1 MGRFT
6 KRMKEKLT
14 LEHRQW
20 AALGAV
26 VVLAASA
33 GGAGAMA
40 MTRPSIEMAPTVATP
55 IAKLASSS
63 GIVTVKGRVAE
74 VFGNRIVVQDGS
86 GRAMIDAGPD
96 GASNLTTGA
105 PVMVQGRYDQGQLR
119 AQFLVGPNGAVEA
132 VGPAH
137 PPHGPGAPPPPPGA
151 GPAGPPPPPPFSMQ
165 LEAES
170 ASVSRLMTVEG
181 CSEGGQDM
189 GNIQQGGFLTFNNIT
204 FPTSGSYLVEYRV
217 ASGAAGG
224 TVSCDLNGGTISL
237 GLTTIP
243 GTGGWQNWT
252 TVSKTVTITA
262 GTYNFGIYAQTG
274 GYNLNWVRIT
284 KQGAARALATTNA
297 AETAL
302 ALYPNPVRDRLT
314 LAAGPEF
321 AGSQLSILSVEGR
334 LVWRG
339 THRGEPVD
347 VSALRPG
354 LYTLLAQTADGRKV
368 LSRFSKE

>member
-151 GPAGPPPPPPFSMQ
+151 GPAGPPPPPPG
-165 LEAES
+165 AGP
-170 ASVSRLMTVEG
+170 AG
-181 CSEGGQDM
+181 APPPPPPGAGPA
-189 GNIQQGGFLTFNNIT
+189 GAGLTGAPPPPPAGAN
-204 FPTSGSYLVEYRV
+204 GV
-217 ASGAAGG
+217 APPPPPPGAAGA
-224 TVSCDLNGGTISL
+224 
-237 GLTTIP
+237 P
-243 GTGGWQNWT
+243 
-252 TVSKTVTITA
+252 
-262 GTYNFGIYAQTG
+262 
-274 GYNLNWVRIT
+274 
-284 KQGAARALATTNA
+284 
-297 AETAL
+297 
-302 ALYPNPVRDRLT
+302 P
-314 LAAGPEF
+314 AAGAPVPPP
-321 AGSQLSILSVEGR
+321 AG
-334 LVWRG
+334 
-339 THRGEPVD
+339 
-347 VSALRPG
+347 ARPPAPAAG
-354 LYTLLAQTADGRKV
+354 APTAPPPAVPAR
-368 LSRFSKE
+368 

>member
-1 MGRFT
+1 
-6 KRMKEKLT
+6 MKEKLT

-137 PPHGPGAPPPPPGA
+137 PPHGPGVPPPPPGAGTAGPPPPPPGA
-151 GPAGPPPPPPFSMQ
+151 GPAGAPPPPPPG
-165 LEAES
+165 AGP
-170 ASVSRLMTVEG
+170 AG
-181 CSEGGQDM
+181 AG
-189 GNIQQGGFLTFNNIT
+189 
-204 FPTSGSYLVEYRV
+204 PTGAPPPPPPAGANGV
-217 ASGAAGG
+217 APPPPPGAAGA
-224 TVSCDLNGGTISL
+224 
-237 GLTTIP
+237 P
-243 GTGGWQNWT
+243 
-252 TVSKTVTITA
+252 
-262 GTYNFGIYAQTG
+262 
-274 GYNLNWVRIT
+274 
-284 KQGAARALATTNA
+284 
-297 AETAL
+297 
-302 ALYPNPVRDRLT
+302 P
-314 LAAGPEF
+314 AAGAPVPPP
-321 AGSQLSILSVEGR
+321 AG
-334 LVWRG
+334 
-339 THRGEPVD
+339 
-347 VSALRPG
+347 ARPPAPAAG
-354 LYTLLAQTADGRKV
+354 APTAPPPAAPAR
-368 LSRFSKE
+368 

>member
-1 MGRFT
+1 MGSFRN
-6 KRMKEKLT
+6 RLKEKLT

-74 VFGNRIVVQDGS
+74 VFGNRIVVQDAS

-151 GPAGPPPPPPFSMQ
+151 GPAGPPPPPPG
-165 LEAES
+165 AGP
-170 ASVSRLMTVEG
+170 AG
-181 CSEGGQDM
+181 APPPPPGAGPA
-189 GNIQQGGFLTFNNIT
+189 GAG
-204 FPTSGSYLVEYRV
+204 PTGAPPPPPAGPNGV
-217 ASGAAGG
+217 APPPPPPGAAGA
-224 TVSCDLNGGTISL
+224 
-237 GLTTIP
+237 P
-243 GTGGWQNWT
+243 
-252 TVSKTVTITA
+252 
-262 GTYNFGIYAQTG
+262 
-274 GYNLNWVRIT
+274 
-284 KQGAARALATTNA
+284 
-297 AETAL
+297 
-302 ALYPNPVRDRLT
+302 P
-314 LAAGPEF
+314 AAGAPVPPP
-321 AGSQLSILSVEGR
+321 AG
-334 LVWRG
+334 
-339 THRGEPVD
+339 
-347 VSALRPG
+347 ARPPAPAAG
-354 LYTLLAQTADGRKV
+354 APIAPPPAAPAR
-368 LSRFSKE
+368 

>member
-40 MTRPSIEMAPTVATP
+40 MTRPSTEMAPTVATP

-151 GPAGPPPPPPFSMQ
+151 GPAGPPPPPPG
-165 LEAES
+165 AGP
-170 ASVSRLMTVEG
+170 AG
-181 CSEGGQDM
+181 APPPPPPGAGPA
-189 GNIQQGGFLTFNNIT
+189 GAG
-204 FPTSGSYLVEYRV
+204 PTGAPPPPPAGANGV
-217 ASGAAGG
+217 APPPPPPGAAGA
-224 TVSCDLNGGTISL
+224 
-237 GLTTIP
+237 P
-243 GTGGWQNWT
+243 
-252 TVSKTVTITA
+252 
-262 GTYNFGIYAQTG
+262 
-274 GYNLNWVRIT
+274 
-284 KQGAARALATTNA
+284 
-297 AETAL
+297 
-302 ALYPNPVRDRLT
+302 P
-314 LAAGPEF
+314 AAGAPVPLP
-321 AGSQLSILSVEGR
+321 AG
-334 LVWRG
+334 
-339 THRGEPVD
+339 
-347 VSALRPG
+347 ARPPAPAAG
-354 LYTLLAQTADGRKV
+354 APTAPPPAAPAR
-368 LSRFSKE
+368 

>member
-96 GASNLTTGA
+96 GASNFTTGA

-151 GPAGPPPPPPFSMQ
+151 GPAGPPPPPPG
-165 LEAES
+165 AGP
-170 ASVSRLMTVEG
+170 AG
-181 CSEGGQDM
+181 APPPPPPGAGPA
-189 GNIQQGGFLTFNNIT
+189 GAG
-204 FPTSGSYLVEYRV
+204 PTGAPPPPPAGANGV
-217 ASGAAGG
+217 APPPPPPGAAGA
-224 TVSCDLNGGTISL
+224 
-237 GLTTIP
+237 P
-243 GTGGWQNWT
+243 
-252 TVSKTVTITA
+252 
-262 GTYNFGIYAQTG
+262 
-274 GYNLNWVRIT
+274 
-284 KQGAARALATTNA
+284 
-297 AETAL
+297 
-302 ALYPNPVRDRLT
+302 P
-314 LAAGPEF
+314 AAGAPVPPP
-321 AGSQLSILSVEGR
+321 AG
-334 LVWRG
+334 
-339 THRGEPVD
+339 
-347 VSALRPG
+347 ARPPAPAAG
-354 LYTLLAQTADGRKV
+354 APTAPPPAAPAR
-368 LSRFSKE
+368 

>member
-151 GPAGPPPPPPFSMQ
+151 GSAGPPPPPP
-165 LEAES
+165 
-170 ASVSRLMTVEG
+170 
-181 CSEGGQDM
+181 
-189 GNIQQGGFLTFNNIT
+189 
-204 FPTSGSYLVEYRV
+204 
-217 ASGAAGG
+217 GA
-224 TVSCDLNGGTISL
+224 
-237 GLTTIP
+237 
-243 GTGGWQNWT
+243 
-252 TVSKTVTITA
+252 
-262 GTYNFGIYAQTG
+262 
-274 GYNLNWVRIT
+274 
-284 KQGAARALATTNA
+284 
-297 AETAL
+297 
-302 ALYPNPVRDRLT
+302 
-314 LAAGPEF
+314 
-321 AGSQLSILSVEGR
+321 
-334 LVWRG
+334 
-339 THRGEPVD
+339 
-347 VSALRPG
+347 
-354 LYTLLAQTADGRKV
+354 
-368 LSRFSKE
+368 

>member
-1 MGRFT
+1 
-6 KRMKEKLT
+6 MKEKLT

-151 GPAGPPPPPPFSMQ
+151 GPAGPPPPP
-165 LEAES
+165 
-170 ASVSRLMTVEG
+170 
-181 CSEGGQDM
+181 
-189 GNIQQGGFLTFNNIT
+189 
-204 FPTSGSYLVEYRV
+204 
-217 ASGAAGG
+217 SGAGPAGALPPPPPG
-224 TVSCDLNGGTISL
+224 AGPAGAGPTGAPPPPPAGANGVA
-237 GLTTIP
+237 P
-243 GTGGWQNWT
+243 PPPPP
-252 TVSKTVTITA
+252 
-262 GTYNFGIYAQTG
+262 
-274 GYNLNWVRIT
+274 
-284 KQGAARALATTNA
+284 GAASA
-297 AETAL
+297 
-302 ALYPNPVRDRLT
+302 PP
-314 LAAGPEF
+314 AAGAPVPPP
-321 AGSQLSILSVEGR
+321 AG
-334 LVWRG
+334 
-339 THRGEPVD
+339 
-347 VSALRPG
+347 ARPPAPAAG
-354 LYTLLAQTADGRKV
+354 APTAPPPATPAR
-368 LSRFSKE
+368 

>member
-151 GPAGPPPPPPFSMQ
+151 GPAGPPPPPPGAGPAGAPPPPPPGAGPAGSGPTG
-165 LEAES
+165 APPPPP
-170 ASVSRLMTVEG
+170 AGANGVAPPPPPP
-181 CSEGGQDM
+181 GGA
-189 GNIQQGGFLTFNNIT
+189 GA
-204 FPTSGSYLVEYRV
+204 PP
-217 ASGAAGG
+217 AAGAP
-224 TVSCDLNGGTISL
+224 V
-237 GLTTIP
+237 P
-243 GTGGWQNWT
+243 PP
-252 TVSKTVTITA
+252 A
-262 GTYNFGIYAQTG
+262 G
-274 GYNLNWVRIT
+274 
-284 KQGAARALATTNA
+284 ARPPA
-297 AETAL
+297 
-302 ALYPNPVRDRLT
+302 P
-314 LAAGPEF
+314 AAGAP
-321 AGSQLSILSVEGR
+321 
-334 LVWRG
+334 
-339 THRGEPVD
+339 
-347 VSALRPG
+347 
-354 LYTLLAQTADGRKV
+354 TAPPPAAPAR
-368 LSRFSKE
+368 

>member
-137 PPHGPGAPPPPPGA
+137 PPHGPGAPPPPPSA
-151 GPAGPPPPPPFSMQ
+151 GPAGPPPPPPG
-165 LEAES
+165 AGP
-170 ASVSRLMTVEG
+170 AGAPPPPPPGAGPAGAGPTGAPPPPPVGANGVAPPPPPP
-181 CSEGGQDM
+181 GGA
-189 GNIQQGGFLTFNNIT
+189 GA
-204 FPTSGSYLVEYRV
+204 PP
-217 ASGAAGG
+217 AAGAP
-224 TVSCDLNGGTISL
+224 V
-237 GLTTIP
+237 P
-243 GTGGWQNWT
+243 PP
-252 TVSKTVTITA
+252 A
-262 GTYNFGIYAQTG
+262 G
-274 GYNLNWVRIT
+274 
-284 KQGAARALATTNA
+284 ARPPA
-297 AETAL
+297 
-302 ALYPNPVRDRLT
+302 P
-314 LAAGPEF
+314 AAGAP
-321 AGSQLSILSVEGR
+321 
-334 LVWRG
+334 
-339 THRGEPVD
+339 
-347 VSALRPG
+347 
-354 LYTLLAQTADGRKV
+354 TAPPPATPAR
-368 LSRFSKE
+368 

>member
-151 GPAGPPPPPPFSMQ
+151 GPAGPPPPPPG
-165 LEAES
+165 AGP
-170 ASVSRLMTVEG
+170 AG
-181 CSEGGQDM
+181 APPPPPPGAGPA
-189 GNIQQGGFLTFNNIT
+189 GAG
-204 FPTSGSYLVEYRV
+204 PTGAPPPPPAGANGV
-217 ASGAAGG
+217 APPPPPGAAGA
-224 TVSCDLNGGTISL
+224 
-237 GLTTIP
+237 P
-243 GTGGWQNWT
+243 
-252 TVSKTVTITA
+252 
-262 GTYNFGIYAQTG
+262 
-274 GYNLNWVRIT
+274 
-284 KQGAARALATTNA
+284 
-297 AETAL
+297 
-302 ALYPNPVRDRLT
+302 P
-314 LAAGPEF
+314 AAGAPVPPP
-321 AGSQLSILSVEGR
+321 AG
-334 LVWRG
+334 
-339 THRGEPVD
+339 
-347 VSALRPG
+347 ARPPAPAAG
-354 LYTLLAQTADGRKV
+354 APTAPPPAAPAR
-368 LSRFSKE
+368 

>member
-151 GPAGPPPPPPFSMQ
+151 GPAGPPPPPPG
-165 LEAES
+165 AGP
-170 ASVSRLMTVEG
+170 AG
-181 CSEGGQDM
+181 APPPPPPGAGPA
-189 GNIQQGGFLTFNNIT
+189 GAG
-204 FPTSGSYLVEYRV
+204 PTGAPPPPPAGANGV
-217 ASGAAGG
+217 APPPPPPGAAGA
-224 TVSCDLNGGTISL
+224 
-237 GLTTIP
+237 P
-243 GTGGWQNWT
+243 
-252 TVSKTVTITA
+252 
-262 GTYNFGIYAQTG
+262 
-274 GYNLNWVRIT
+274 
-284 KQGAARALATTNA
+284 
-297 AETAL
+297 
-302 ALYPNPVRDRLT
+302 P
-314 LAAGPEF
+314 AAGAPVPPP
-321 AGSQLSILSVEGR
+321 AG
-334 LVWRG
+334 
-339 THRGEPVD
+339 
-347 VSALRPG
+347 ARPPAPAAG
-354 LYTLLAQTADGRKV
+354 APTAPPPAAPAR
-368 LSRFSKE
+368 

>member
-151 GPAGPPPPPPFSMQ
+151 GPAGPPPPPPG
-165 LEAES
+165 AGP
-170 ASVSRLMTVEG
+170 AGAPPPPPPGAGPAGAGPTGAPPPPPAGANGVAPPPPPP
-181 CSEGGQDM
+181 GGA
-189 GNIQQGGFLTFNNIT
+189 GA
-204 FPTSGSYLVEYRV
+204 PP
-217 ASGAAGG
+217 AAGAP
-224 TVSCDLNGGTISL
+224 V
-237 GLTTIP
+237 P
-243 GTGGWQNWT
+243 PP
-252 TVSKTVTITA
+252 A
-262 GTYNFGIYAQTG
+262 G
-274 GYNLNWVRIT
+274 
-284 KQGAARALATTNA
+284 ARPPA
-297 AETAL
+297 
-302 ALYPNPVRDRLT
+302 P
-314 LAAGPEF
+314 AAGAP
-321 AGSQLSILSVEGR
+321 
-334 LVWRG
+334 
-339 THRGEPVD
+339 
-347 VSALRPG
+347 
-354 LYTLLAQTADGRKV
+354 TAPPPAAPAR
-368 LSRFSKE
+368 

>member
-151 GPAGPPPPPPFSMQ
+151 GPAGPPPPPPG
-165 LEAES
+165 AGP
-170 ASVSRLMTVEG
+170 AGAPPPPPPGAGPAGAGPTGAPPPPPAGANGVAPPPPPP
-181 CSEGGQDM
+181 GGA
-189 GNIQQGGFLTFNNIT
+189 GA
-204 FPTSGSYLVEYRV
+204 PP
-217 ASGAAGG
+217 AAGAP
-224 TVSCDLNGGTISL
+224 V
-237 GLTTIP
+237 P
-243 GTGGWQNWT
+243 PP
-252 TVSKTVTITA
+252 A
-262 GTYNFGIYAQTG
+262 G
-274 GYNLNWVRIT
+274 
-284 KQGAARALATTNA
+284 ARPPA
-297 AETAL
+297 
-302 ALYPNPVRDRLT
+302 P
-314 LAAGPEF
+314 AAGAP
-321 AGSQLSILSVEGR
+321 
-334 LVWRG
+334 
-339 THRGEPVD
+339 
-347 VSALRPG
+347 SAPPPAAPAR
-354 LYTLLAQTADGRKV
+354 
-368 LSRFSKE
+368 

>member
-151 GPAGPPPPPPFSMQ
+151 GPAGPPPPPPG
-165 LEAES
+165 AGP
-170 ASVSRLMTVEG
+170 AGAPPPPPPGAGPAGAGPTGAPPPPPAGPNGVAPPPPPP
-181 CSEGGQDM
+181 GGA
-189 GNIQQGGFLTFNNIT
+189 GA
-204 FPTSGSYLVEYRV
+204 PP
-217 ASGAAGG
+217 AAGAP
-224 TVSCDLNGGTISL
+224 V
-237 GLTTIP
+237 P
-243 GTGGWQNWT
+243 PPTG
-252 TVSKTVTITA
+252 
-262 GTYNFGIYAQTG
+262 
-274 GYNLNWVRIT
+274 
-284 KQGAARALATTNA
+284 ARPPA
-297 AETAL
+297 
-302 ALYPNPVRDRLT
+302 P
-314 LAAGPEF
+314 AAGAP
-321 AGSQLSILSVEGR
+321 
-334 LVWRG
+334 
-339 THRGEPVD
+339 
-347 VSALRPG
+347 
-354 LYTLLAQTADGRKV
+354 TAPPPAAPAR
-368 LSRFSKE
+368 

>member
-151 GPAGPPPPPPFSMQ
+151 GPAGPPPPPPG
-165 LEAES
+165 AGP
-170 ASVSRLMTVEG
+170 AG
-181 CSEGGQDM
+181 APPPPPPGAGPA
-189 GNIQQGGFLTFNNIT
+189 GAG
-204 FPTSGSYLVEYRV
+204 PTGAPPPPPAGANGV
-217 ASGAAGG
+217 APPPPPPGAA
-224 TVSCDLNGGTISL
+224 SA
-237 GLTTIP
+237 P
-243 GTGGWQNWT
+243 
-252 TVSKTVTITA
+252 
-262 GTYNFGIYAQTG
+262 
-274 GYNLNWVRIT
+274 
-284 KQGAARALATTNA
+284 
-297 AETAL
+297 
-302 ALYPNPVRDRLT
+302 P
-314 LAAGPEF
+314 AAGAPVPPP
-321 AGSQLSILSVEGR
+321 AG
-334 LVWRG
+334 
-339 THRGEPVD
+339 
-347 VSALRPG
+347 ARPPAPAAG
-354 LYTLLAQTADGRKV
+354 APTAPPPAAPAR
-368 LSRFSKE
+368 

>member
-137 PPHGPGAPPPPPGA
+137 PPHGAGAPPPPPGA
-151 GPAGPPPPPPFSMQ
+151 GPAGPPPPPPG
-165 LEAES
+165 AGP
-170 ASVSRLMTVEG
+170 AGAPPPPPPGAGPAGAGPTGAPPPPPAGANGVAPPPPPP
-181 CSEGGQDM
+181 GGA
-189 GNIQQGGFLTFNNIT
+189 GA
-204 FPTSGSYLVEYRV
+204 PP
-217 ASGAAGG
+217 AAGAP
-224 TVSCDLNGGTISL
+224 V
-237 GLTTIP
+237 P
-243 GTGGWQNWT
+243 PP
-252 TVSKTVTITA
+252 A
-262 GTYNFGIYAQTG
+262 G
-274 GYNLNWVRIT
+274 
-284 KQGAARALATTNA
+284 ARPPA
-297 AETAL
+297 
-302 ALYPNPVRDRLT
+302 P
-314 LAAGPEF
+314 AAGAP
-321 AGSQLSILSVEGR
+321 
-334 LVWRG
+334 
-339 THRGEPVD
+339 
-347 VSALRPG
+347 
-354 LYTLLAQTADGRKV
+354 TAPPPAAPAR
-368 LSRFSKE
+368 

>member
-151 GPAGPPPPPPFSMQ
+151 GPAGPPPPPPG
-165 LEAES
+165 AGP
-170 ASVSRLMTVEG
+170 AGAPPPPPPGAGPAGAGPTGAPPPPVGANGVAPPPPPP
-181 CSEGGQDM
+181 GGA
-189 GNIQQGGFLTFNNIT
+189 GA
-204 FPTSGSYLVEYRV
+204 PP
-217 ASGAAGG
+217 AAGAP
-224 TVSCDLNGGTISL
+224 V
-237 GLTTIP
+237 P
-243 GTGGWQNWT
+243 PP
-252 TVSKTVTITA
+252 A
-262 GTYNFGIYAQTG
+262 G
-274 GYNLNWVRIT
+274 VRPP
-284 KQGAARALATTNA
+284 A
-297 AETAL
+297 
-302 ALYPNPVRDRLT
+302 P
-314 LAAGPEF
+314 AAGAP
-321 AGSQLSILSVEGR
+321 
-334 LVWRG
+334 
-339 THRGEPVD
+339 
-347 VSALRPG
+347 
-354 LYTLLAQTADGRKV
+354 TAPPPAAPAR
-368 LSRFSKE
+368 

>member
-151 GPAGPPPPPPFSMQ
+151 GPAGPPPPPPG
-165 LEAES
+165 AGP
-170 ASVSRLMTVEG
+170 AGAPPPPPPGAGPAGAGPTGAPPPPPAGANGVAPPPPPP
-181 CSEGGQDM
+181 GGA
-189 GNIQQGGFLTFNNIT
+189 GA
-204 FPTSGSYLVEYRV
+204 PP
-217 ASGAAGG
+217 AAGAPVPPPAG
-224 TVSCDLNGGTISL
+224 ARPPAPGG
-237 GLTTIP
+237 GAP
-243 GTGGWQNWT
+243 
-252 TVSKTVTITA
+252 TA
-262 GTYNFGIYAQTG
+262 PPP
-274 GYNLNWVRIT
+274 
-284 KQGAARALATTNA
+284 AAPAR
-297 AETAL
+297 
-302 ALYPNPVRDRLT
+302 
-314 LAAGPEF
+314 
-321 AGSQLSILSVEGR
+321 
-334 LVWRG
+334 
-339 THRGEPVD
+339 
-347 VSALRPG
+347 
-354 LYTLLAQTADGRKV
+354 
-368 LSRFSKE
+368 

>member
-151 GPAGPPPPPPFSMQ
+151 GPAGPPPPP
-165 LEAES
+165 
-170 ASVSRLMTVEG
+170 
-181 CSEGGQDM
+181 
-189 GNIQQGGFLTFNNIT
+189 
-204 FPTSGSYLVEYRV
+204 
-217 ASGAAGG
+217 SGAGPAGALPPPPPG
-224 TVSCDLNGGTISL
+224 AGPAGAGPTGAPPPPPAGANGVA
-237 GLTTIP
+237 P
-243 GTGGWQNWT
+243 PPPPP
-252 TVSKTVTITA
+252 
-262 GTYNFGIYAQTG
+262 
-274 GYNLNWVRIT
+274 
-284 KQGAARALATTNA
+284 GAASA
-297 AETAL
+297 
-302 ALYPNPVRDRLT
+302 PP
-314 LAAGPEF
+314 AAGAPVPPP
-321 AGSQLSILSVEGR
+321 AG
-334 LVWRG
+334 
-339 THRGEPVD
+339 
-347 VSALRPG
+347 ARPPAPAAG
-354 LYTLLAQTADGRKV
+354 APTAPPPATPAR
-368 LSRFSKE
+368 

>member
-151 GPAGPPPPPPFSMQ
+151 GPAGPPPPPPG
-165 LEAES
+165 AGP
-170 ASVSRLMTVEG
+170 AG
-181 CSEGGQDM
+181 APPPPPPGAGPA
-189 GNIQQGGFLTFNNIT
+189 GAG
-204 FPTSGSYLVEYRV
+204 PTGAPPPPPAGANGV
-217 ASGAAGG
+217 APPPPPPGAAGA
-224 TVSCDLNGGTISL
+224 
-237 GLTTIP
+237 P
-243 GTGGWQNWT
+243 
-252 TVSKTVTITA
+252 
-262 GTYNFGIYAQTG
+262 
-274 GYNLNWVRIT
+274 
-284 KQGAARALATTNA
+284 
-297 AETAL
+297 
-302 ALYPNPVRDRLT
+302 P
-314 LAAGPEF
+314 AAGAPVPPP
-321 AGSQLSILSVEGR
+321 AGV
-334 LVWRG
+334 
-339 THRGEPVD
+339 
-347 VSALRPG
+347 RPPAPAAG
-354 LYTLLAQTADGRKV
+354 APTAPPPAAPAR
-368 LSRFSKE
+368 

>member
-132 VGPAH
+132 VGPAR

-151 GPAGPPPPPPFSMQ
+151 GPAGPPPPPPG
-165 LEAES
+165 AGP
-170 ASVSRLMTVEG
+170 AG
-181 CSEGGQDM
+181 APPPPPPGAGPA
-189 GNIQQGGFLTFNNIT
+189 GAG
-204 FPTSGSYLVEYRV
+204 PTGAPPPPPAGPNGV
-217 ASGAAGG
+217 APPPPPPGAAGA
-224 TVSCDLNGGTISL
+224 
-237 GLTTIP
+237 P
-243 GTGGWQNWT
+243 
-252 TVSKTVTITA
+252 
-262 GTYNFGIYAQTG
+262 
-274 GYNLNWVRIT
+274 
-284 KQGAARALATTNA
+284 
-297 AETAL
+297 
-302 ALYPNPVRDRLT
+302 P
-314 LAAGPEF
+314 AAGAPVPPP
-321 AGSQLSILSVEGR
+321 AG
-334 LVWRG
+334 
-339 THRGEPVD
+339 
-347 VSALRPG
+347 ARPPAPAAG
-354 LYTLLAQTADGRKV
+354 APTAPPPAAPAR
-368 LSRFSKE
+368 